1 MLRAR
6 LFFGISV
13 FLLLGS
19 SLALVLALRS
29 VGRSADLVVHCYRV
43 IGTTD
48 SLLSTLNDT
57 ETGQRRFLSGR
68 SHTLAPFIATVPQI
82 RTQLIQLRSLADN
95 AEKRDL
101 PEIEALASV
110 RLAEIRATLEEARSR
125 QRAAADEM
133 ATANAG
139 GETMDRL
146 RSAVDRFD
154 RKEQTR
160 LAEHRRSFEAAQQRA
175 LIIAYAMAFAVACT
189 ALVVALLLLRRG
201 QRTER
206 VLAGA
211 LENVAE
217 GRSALSERE
226 RQLTALLAHEKVIV
240 GELHHRVK
248 NNLQMM
254 TSLLQI
260 RARAHGGEIAGEL
273 EGLAGRMRAL
283 ALVQAHVYRTESF
296 DCVDF
301 AGTLSDIAEQIVASH
316 GDDNITLIRDFDEA
330 LDLSVGRA
338 VPLGL
343 ICCEMMMNAMKH
355 AWPEGQRGTLHV
367 SLRTKSTPREIEI
380 RDDGI
385 GFVPDEARQGL
396 GALLL
401 RTLSGEAR
409 VLVGI
414 NSRPGAGTT
423 VTVRLLRHSV
433 AEENQRAVAPR
444 GTKEKRSLF
453 AREEDLNVTVG
464 NSPM

>member
-1 MLRAR
+1 
-6 LFFGISV
+6 
-13 FLLLGS
+13 
-19 SLALVLALRS
+19 
-29 VGRSADLVVHCYRV
+29 
-43 IGTTD
+43 
-48 SLLSTLNDT
+48 
-57 ETGQRRFLSGR
+57 
-68 SHTLAPFIATVPQI
+68 
-82 RTQLIQLRSLADN
+82 
-95 AEKRDL
+95 
-101 PEIEALASV
+101 
-110 RLAEIRATLEEARSR
+110 
-125 QRAAADEM
+125 
-133 ATANAG
+133 
-139 GETMDRL
+139 
-146 RSAVDRFD
+146 
-154 RKEQTR
+154 
-160 LAEHRRSFEAAQQRA
+160 
-175 LIIAYAMAFAVACT
+175 
-189 ALVVALLLLRRG
+189 LLLLRRG